1 MGNITM
7 QELALRQPSFP
18 ETTETDAYYLA
29 LANALYKKVRETRFG
44 ADMPD
49 GVSRRVALT
58 LTDYM
63 RDIVSDAGIW
73 RSFVDANRELYGW
86 SVPFHEIPEDYID
99 YELNRE
105 DVRFLVWYAIAML
118 WEERRHI
125 YPHDATLL
133 ALADQCYDILD
144 AEYEDSPVH
153 EEFNISRGLE
163 FNDPED
169 HKEIY
174 RLGNWLFLHSYLL
187 TPAYSLSLRDI
198 LMSENHDDPD
208 YESKMN
214 KRLEDAMMQDPT
226 GPLALYT
233 PEWVYL
239 MLERKLP
246 HDKPVTDAK
255 IHPYYEAFTKFTG
268 GEEIRFFDSYES
280 MNRFFIEALGWA
292 EGEEHLSQA
301 KGARDYILMV
311 SKHKGMLMA
320 RDIARCIKAPS
331 NPMYDEAYARR
342 NAFMLLSERGC
353 CPGDLLRFIF
363 RNEWLPDAAFPGTD
377 NRRLVHDNRDFIARC
392 YLQLYYRGD

>member
-1 MGNITM
+1 MENITL
-7 QELALRQPSFP
+7 QEFLLRQPSFP
-18 ETTETDAYYLA
+18 EVSETDSYYLA
-29 LANALYKKVRETRFG
+29 LANRLYGEIAGSGAF

-49 GVSRRVALT
+49 GVARRIALT

-63 RDIVSDAGIW
+63 QDIVSDAGLW

-125 YPHDATLL
+125 YPHDAALL
-133 ALADQCYDILD
+133 ELADRCFAVLESEYD
-144 AEYEDSPVH
+144 ESPVP
-153 EEFNISRGLE
+153 EQYNISRGLE
-163 FNDPED
+163 FTDAED
-169 HKEIY
+169 HKAIY
-174 RLGNWLFLHSYLL
+174 QLGNWLFLHSYLL

-198 LMSENHDDPD
+198 LMSENHEDPD
-208 YESKMN
+208 YTAKLN

-226 GPLALYT
+226 GPLALFA

-246 HDKPVTDAK
+246 KNKPAEEGK

-301 KGARDYILMV
+301 KGGRDYILLV
-311 SKHKGMLMA
+311 SKYKGMLMA
-320 RDIARCIKAPS
+320 RDIARCIKAPA
-331 NPMYDEAYARR
+331 NPMYDEAYARE

-353 CPGDLLRFIF
+353 CPGDLLRYVFAH
-363 RNEWLPDAAFPGTD
+363 EWLPDAVFPGTD
-377 NRRLVHDNRDFIARC
+377 DRRLVHDNRDFIARC